1 MIDLTTLPAMDVA
14 GRADL
19 VRQRFDAIDVDALA
33 ITNLTNV
40 RWLTGFTGSNAA
52 ALVTADS
59 LMLFTDG
66 RYADQAPAQLDAA
79 GVAAELQIG
88 TDVVAGVE
96 AAVAAGARLGLEA
109 DHATWQTQ
117 RRLASDE
124 RTLVPVVGEL
134 VELRSRKDAGEIAR
148 IRAAAAVAD
157 ATLAEV
163 APTMADGP
171 TEREIALALDSG
183 MRRRGATAAA
193 YETIVAS
200 GPNGALPHARPTD
213 RAIGRGDLIV
223 IDVGALVDGYRSD
236 MTRTFVIGEPT
247 PAQERQLEVVRE
259 SQAAGAAAVAAGV
272 PASAVDAACR
282 EVIADAGWE
291 DRFTHGTGHGV
302 GLDIHEQPRLNRVSR
317 DTLQAGQLVTVEPGV
332 YLAGEGG
339 VRWEDLLLVT
349 DDGADCLSGA
359 PKEPVIA

>member
-1 MIDLTTLPAMDVA
+1 MIDLASLPSMEVA

-19 VRQRFDAIDVDALA
+19 VRSRFDAMEVDALA
-33 ITNLTNV
+33 VTNLTNV
-40 RWLTGFTGSNAA
+40 RWLTGFTGSNGAV
-52 ALVTADS
+52 LVTEDS
-59 LMLFTDG
+59 LVLFTDG
-66 RYADQAPAQLDAA
+66 RYADQAPTQLASAA
-79 GVAAELQIG
+79 VQAEIEIG
-88 TDVVAGVE
+88 TDVIAGVGRT
-96 AAVAAGARLGLEA
+96 AADGTRLGLEA

-117 RRLASDE
+117 QRLETTA

-134 VELRSRKDAGEIAR
+134 VELRSRKDAGEVAR
-148 IRAAAAVAD
+148 IRAAAAIAD

-171 TEREIALALDSG
+171 TERDIALALDSG
-183 MRRRGATAAA
+183 MRARGATGAA

-213 RAIGRGDLIV
+213 RVISAGDLIV

-236 MTRTFVIGEPT
+236 MTRTFVIGHPT
-247 PAQERQLEVVRE
+247 PDQHRQLEVVRE

-272 PASAVDAACR
+272 AAQDVDGACR
-282 EVIADAGWE
+282 AVIADAGWE

-302 GLDIHEQPRLNRVSR
+302 GLDIHEQPRLNRVSN
-317 DTLQAGQLVTVEPGV
+317 DTLQSGQLVTVEPGV
-332 YLAGEGG
+332 YLPGEGG

-359 PKEPVIA
+359 PKDPVIA